1 MSEIDIYMGI
11 DCGLDGAIVC
21 LSTEGIVDMIE
32 MRYEKTGWQKID

>member
-21 LSTEGIVDMIE
+21 LSTEGDC
-32 MRYEKTGWQKID
+32 RHDRNAYEKTGWQKID